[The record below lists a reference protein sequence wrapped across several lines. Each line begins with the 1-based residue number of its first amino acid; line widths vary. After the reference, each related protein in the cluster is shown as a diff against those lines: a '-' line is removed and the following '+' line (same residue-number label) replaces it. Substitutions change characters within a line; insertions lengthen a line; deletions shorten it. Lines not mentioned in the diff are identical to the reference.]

1 MNVVLH
7 YLGEMGGVMLLALPP
22 WLLLRTL
29 WLLAKKQSPRWGR
42 ELLLAALALYLAGL
56 ASQTLSTPVRVDL
69 TDLPALWARALQRW
83 QEGLAVNLVP
93 GRTIRAFWQRGSQ
106 TQQLVNLAGNV
117 AVFLPL
123 GFLPP
128 LLWRRWRH
136 WWTALAL
143 SGGVSCLIEFL
154 QLFLGRSVDVDDVL
168 LNVLGGFLGYLLFCL
183 LPQKLKNR

>member
-1 MNVVLH
+1 M
-7 YLGEMGGVMLLALPP
+7 
-22 WLLLRTL
+22 
-29 WLLAKKQSPRWGR
+29 
-42 ELLLAALALYLAGL
+42 
-56 ASQTLSTPVRVDL
+56 DL

-136 WWTALAL
+136 WWAALAL

-183 LPQKLKNR
+183 LPKKLKYR

>member
-1 MNVVLH
+1 MSVVLH

-128 LLWRRWRH
+128 LLWRRWRTGGRP
-136 WWTALAL
+136 WPCRAGCPVSSSSCSSFWAAAWMWTMCFSTYWA
-143 SGGVSCLIEFL
+143 
-154 QLFLGRSVDVDDVL
+154 
-168 LNVLGGFLGYLLFCL
+168 GFWAIFYSACC
-183 LPQKLKNR
+183 PKS